1 MKSRIS
7 TYMSAMTL
15 LAAMAVPVRVAAQEP
30 LNESATTGT
39 ANPIPFINQPLV
51 PDAIKPGGAG
61 FTLTVSG
68 TGFILG
74 SVVKW
79 NGSARTTIFVSSS
92 LLKANILASDIA
104 KPSTAS
110 VTVANPTP
118 GGGSSNAAFF
128 EVTTGISSLTM
139 STSNFVTGVGSNSV
153 VIGDFNRDGKLDL
166 AVANIADNTVSVLL
180 GHGDGTFRPAVN
192 YRAGSGLETYSM
204 TVGDFNRD
212 GKLDLAVTE
221 DSGTTSSGS
230 VSVLLGNGDGT
241 FQMPVSYSVGAS
253 PTSVAVGDFN
263 RDGNLDLA
271 VANFITNNG
280 DGTFQP
286 RRDFSAGGRPTA
298 AVTVGDF
305 NGDGVPDL
313 AVAIRSYPGPGGISV
328 LLGYGD
334 GTFQSA
340 AEYGTL
346 SSPLSVAVGDFN
358 RDGKLDLVVAN
369 SAENGGIPGVSV
381 LLGNGDGTFRAAVNY
396 GAGSFP
402 FSVVVGDFNADRNLD
417 LAVANLSGSN
427 VSILLGRGDGTF
439 QAAVNYG
446 AGSSP
451 QSVAMGDFN
460 GDGKLDLA
468 VANNSGTASILLGNG
483 NGTFQAPT
491 SYRAALIPVS
501 VAVGDFNGDGNLD
514 LAVADYNGSSPA
526 SVSVLLQATVV
537 SLSTTRLTFAD
548 QVIGT
553 SSAHQTVTVTNT
565 GHLTLKVASISI
577 TGKNAADFSQANNC
591 GTGVSPGGHCTISV
605 TFKPIQAGPRM
616 AAVTIMDNA
625 VGSPQTVALSGTG
638 LTSGPNATLS
648 PTSISFTTQV
658 VGTTSPAQSATLINY
673 GVTTLSIA
681 GIAITGTNANNFA
694 QTHTCG
700 TSLTTGASCSIS
712 ITFKPTNSGN
722 RTAAVNITDN
732 AVGSPQKVTLSGVGT
747 IAKLSPLSLSFGS
760 VVIDTTSPSQTV
772 TLTNVGTTT
781 LSIIGIGITGTNA
794 GNFAQTHTCGTSL
807 VAGAS
812 CSISVTF
819 KPTALG
825 TRTATLNI
833 SDNGG
838 GSPQRVS
845 LSGTGVAGR
854 CSPRGTQCAPQFPP
868 CCPGLKCT
876 FLGNRAFCEP

>member
-221 DSGTTSSGS
+221 DSGTTNSGS

-271 VANFITNNG
+271 VANFITNN
-280 DGTFQP
+280 
-286 RRDFSAGGRPTA
+286 
-298 AVTVGDF
+298 V
-305 NGDGVPDL
+305 
-313 AVAIRSYPGPGGISV
+313 SV
-328 LLGYGD
+328 LLGNGD

-537 SLSTTRLTFAD
+537 SVSTTRLTFAD

-553 SSAHQTVTVTNT
+553 SSAHQIVTVTNT